1 MVRRDLVAVVLVCA
15 SVVVASAGK
24 PLNAASEQQKP
35 EQQASPVPV
44 SLRIKVTLIHSRGSE
59 VLKRTPLEVVV
70 GSGGNAGASLLTE
83 VPVLQPLLSADR
95 GSSHVTWR
103 VREIGQQFNCS
114 VREVA
119 QGRYRVDLRF
129 TDTRLSTVKADAQ
142 STNDEF
148 RRSLPQVL
156 NAQLQAIL
164 ANGQV
169 TTHTVAEDTTTG
181 DRFALEIALT
191 ELR

>member
-1 MVRRDLVAVVLVCA
+1 MVRRDLVAVVLVFA
-15 SVVVASAGK
+15 SVVVPSAAV
-24 PLNAASEQQKP
+24 PLDAASQPQQKQEP
-35 EQQASPVPV
+35 QASVPV

-142 STNDEF
+142 SANDEF

-156 NAQLQAIL
+156 SAQLQAIL
-164 ANGQV
+164 ANGQS

-181 DRFALEIALT
+181 DRFALEITLT